1 MELLYDGMGADLD
14 NLAMRRSSVRGR
26 LRDSGAGREKVGE
39 TRKQSSL
46 SALRSRCLA
55 GNCVCLRSRSQ
66 RIWFKRR
73 RNVRDAVCPVKLAR
87 HSICRAQTSPGQTAG
102 QFCTVCKFSFARQS
116 ADTDP
121 LAGQRLQSA
130 GRCRKAERI
139 VTEVLGFLTRSL
151 EFFDWN
157 LYNISIT
164 GVSPVVG
171 RMVK

>member
-1 MELLYDGMGADLD
+1 MLRYGGISGMELLYDGMGADLD

-39 TRKQSSL
+39 TRQQFSL

-87 HSICRAQTSPGQTAG
+87 HSICRAQTSPGQIAG
-102 QFCTVCKFSFARQS
+102 YSCAVCKFSFARQS
-116 ADTDP
+116 ADTVP
-121 LAGQRLQSA
+121 RQTAA
-130 GRCRKAERI
+130 AECRKAELLRLADFLHQPLVDKPLQI
-139 VTEVLGFLTRSL
+139 V
-151 EFFDWN
+151 
-157 LYNISIT
+157 
-164 GVSPVVG
+164 
-171 RMVK
+171 